1 MKGIIHVV
9 GQGYREFWIDGKDV
23 TRMEKSWLDFR
34 NNGQT
39 LNIFYENGDTREI
52 DGAITVEI
60 LEATAKTIEIMPS
73 GEKIPSPQDELL
85 DRKLCDLSLKVRTLN
100 ILHDGKIETVR
111 DLVRLHK
118 TDVLRLRNSG
128 KKTLGELDDFI
139 EDHNLNWGMDV

>member
-23 TRMEKSWLDFR
+23 TRMEKSWFDYR
-34 NNGQT
+34 KNGQT
-39 LNIFYENGDTREI
+39 LTIFYENGDTREI

-60 LEATAKTIEIMPS
+60 IEATAKDVEIMPS
-73 GEKIPSPQDELL
+73 GEMIPSPQDELL
-85 DRKLCDLSLKVRTLN
+85 NRSLCDFSLKVRTLN
-100 ILHDGKIETVR
+100 ILHEGKIETVR

-128 KKTLGELDDFI
+128 RKTLGELDDFI